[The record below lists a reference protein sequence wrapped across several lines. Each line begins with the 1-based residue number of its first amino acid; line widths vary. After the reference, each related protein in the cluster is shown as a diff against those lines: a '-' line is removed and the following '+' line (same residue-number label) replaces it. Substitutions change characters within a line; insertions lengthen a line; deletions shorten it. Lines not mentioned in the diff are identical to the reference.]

1 MLELRQ
7 TGTASL
13 VRDRAAAFNFDRF
26 VGTPNNAI
34 SYYRALAD
42 AGMHYFIASVSDTQ
56 TLRLLAEEVMPE
68 VANA

>member
-7 TGTASL
+7 TGAASL
-13 VRDRAAAFNFDRF
+13 VRDRAAFNFDRF
-26 VGTPNNAI
+26 VGTPNDAI

-56 TLRLLAEEVMPE
+56 TLRLLAKEVMPE

>member
-26 VGTPNNAI
+26 VGTPNDTI
-34 SYYRALAD
+34 SYYWALAD
-42 AGMHYFIASVSDTQ
+42 AGMH
-56 TLRLLAEEVMPE
+56 
-68 VANA
+68 

>member
-7 TGTASL
+7 TATASL
-13 VRDRAAAFNFDRF
+13 VRDQAAFNFDRF
-26 VGTPNNAI
+26 VDTPNDAI

-56 TLRLLAEEVMPE
+56 TLRLLAEELMPE